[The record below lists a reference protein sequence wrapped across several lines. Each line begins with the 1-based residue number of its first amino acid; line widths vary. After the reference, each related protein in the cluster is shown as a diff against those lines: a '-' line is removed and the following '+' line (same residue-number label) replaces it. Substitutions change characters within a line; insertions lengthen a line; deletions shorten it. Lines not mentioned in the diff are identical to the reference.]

1 MTSPKAKIYQPAKT
15 AMQSGKAK
23 TKLWKLEFAPDV
35 KNAPEPLMGWN
46 SGGTLQQINLHFDTA
61 EEAVAY
67 ARAHNLAYEVLEPK
81 KRSVKPKSYAANF
94 AFNRRSAF

>member
-1 MTSPKAKIYQPAKT
+1 MTTKAKIYQPAKT

-23 TKLWKLEFAPDV
+23 TKHWVLEYGPDV

-46 SGGTLQQINLHFDTA
+46 SGGTLEQIRLEFATK
-61 EEAVAY
+61 EAAIAY
-67 ARAHNLAYEVLEPK
+67 CEGRAIAHECTEPK
-81 KRSVKPKSYAANF
+81 KRTVKPKSYSANF